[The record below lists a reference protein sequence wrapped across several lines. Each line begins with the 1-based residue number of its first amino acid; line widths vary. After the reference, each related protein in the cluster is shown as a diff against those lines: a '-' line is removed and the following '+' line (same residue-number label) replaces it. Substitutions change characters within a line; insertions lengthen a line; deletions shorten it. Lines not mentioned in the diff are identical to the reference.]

1 MKNFTK
7 FLSVVLMVFLLLLVG
22 CNTQGQTTGNNGG
35 GNEGDSGSSEGET
48 SKSFFINPKS
58 IGPAYWSAAK
68 KGANQAGEDLGVDVI
83 FNAPST
89 TDSSQQINMIQDM
102 LTRQVSGI
110 AVAPNDPEAVA
121 PGFETAQSQD
131 VSVITWDSDAP
142 ETSREYY
149 IAAATD
155 EELGKQFVEMTAEQI
170 GGEGKIA
177 FMVAS
182 LAAQNQTA
190 KVEAAKELLAA
201 EYPDIEVVTTV
212 SSDDDQQ
219 KAFENA
225 QNLLSTYPDLK
236 GIVGFAGAEAPA
248 AAQAVEQ
255 AVAEGNIEE
264 GQITISGFA
273 VPSLVEKY
281 VNNGTIEQLVTW
293 DPTKLGYASV
303 HVLNMLSNGEEVTDG
318 MEIPTVGEVKVQD
331 DKILTGTEVIT
342 KDNVGDFSF

>member
-1 MKNFTK
+1 LKSITK
-7 FLSVVLMVFLLLLVG
+7 FLTVALMVFLLVG
-22 CNTQGQTTGNNGG
+22 CNTQGQTTGNS
-35 GNEGDSGSSEGET
+35 EGDSGSSGGET

-58 IGPAYWSAAK
+58 IGPAYWSAAE

-89 TDSSQQINMIQDM
+89 TDSSKQINMIQDM

-121 PGFETAQSQD
+121 PVFETAQNQD
-131 VSVITWDSDAP
+131 VSVVTWDSDAP
-142 ETSREYY
+142 KTSREYY

-155 EELGKQFVEMTAEQI
+155 EELGRQFAEMTAEQI

-201 EYPDIEVVTTV
+201 EYPDIEIVTTV
-212 SSDDDQQ
+212 SSEDDQQ

-264 GQITISGFA
+264 DQITISGFA

-293 DPTKLGYASV
+293 DPIKLGYTSV

-318 MEIPTVGEVKVQD
+318 LEIPTVGKVNVQQ

-342 KDNVGDFSF
+342 KENVGDFSF